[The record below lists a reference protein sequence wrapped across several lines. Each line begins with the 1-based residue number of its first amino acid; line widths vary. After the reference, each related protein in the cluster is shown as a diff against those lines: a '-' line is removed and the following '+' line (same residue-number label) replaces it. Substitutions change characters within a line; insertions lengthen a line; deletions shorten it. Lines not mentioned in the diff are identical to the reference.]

1 MQGNIGKGGER
12 MIFEELV
19 TTTHS
24 LADLKRKTDL
34 KNNRA
39 MQENTD
45 ARYRV
50 LLSQT
55 DSFVST
61 IDYLYSD
68 AKAEKNTD
76 ILSGI
81 SELLDS
87 LEKVIESG
95 LANQEEVS
103 KAENAYKTLQVNMKK
118 EWSKQYISIT
128 GATIS
133 TLEAIKGIDPDNVT
147 DCIQKIAAAE
157 NWEVGVGRLQ
167 TMMKGI
173 ENAEQLIQKLGL
185 DDEIILFLQNT
196 NVGKAT
202 LKDLNDKVLTWI
214 RDEKLDNK
222 IRISFVRK

>member
-1 MQGNIGKGGER
+1 

-19 TTTHS
+19 TTTNS
-24 LADLKRKTDL
+24 LVELKHKTDL

-55 DSFVST
+55 NSFVST

-68 AKAEKNTD
+68 VKAEKNTE
-76 ILSGI
+76 ILSAI
-81 SELLDS
+81 SELLGS

-95 LANQEEVS
+95 LANQEEVV
-103 KAENAYKTLQVNMKK
+103 KAENAYKILQSNMKK

-133 TLEAIKGIDPDNVT
+133 TLEAIKGIDPDNVIA
-147 DCIQKIAAAE
+147 CILKIAVAE

-196 NVGKAT
+196 NAGRAT
-202 LKDLNDKVLTWI
+202 LKDLNDKVLAWI
-214 RDEKLDNK
+214 RDENLDNK
-222 IRISFVRK
+222 IRISFMARK

>member
-1 MQGNIGKGGER
+1 MQGNIGKDGER

-24 LADLKRKTDL
+24 LVDLKRKTDL

-76 ILSGI
+76 ILSGTL
-81 SELLDS
+81 ELLDS

-103 KAENAYKTLQVNMKK
+103 KAENAYKTLQANMKK
-118 EWSKQYISIT
+118 EWSKQYANIT
-128 GATIS
+128 GATIN
-133 TLEAIKGIDPDNVT
+133 TLEAIKGIDSESVSA
-147 DCIQKIAAAE
+147 CIQRISVAE

-167 TMMKGI
+167 TMKRGM
-173 ENAEQLIQKLGL
+173 ENANELIQKLGL
-185 DDEIILFLQNT
+185 DDDIILFLQNT
-196 NVGKAT
+196 NAGKAT
-202 LKDLNDKVLTWI
+202 LMDINNKVLAWI
-214 RDEKLDNK
+214 KEERLENRL
-222 IRISFVRK
+222 RISFF